1 MQMDAHGCKWMHM
14 DAYGCKW
21 MHMTLLFVDSSDVS
35 LESSHL
41 ETSWTAAVGVEHS

>member
-1 MQMDAHGCKWMHM
+1 MQMDAHRCI
-14 DAYGCKW
+14 W

-41 ETSWTAAVGVEHS
+41 ETSWTAAIGAEHS